1 MARTLP
7 RIGISLGD
15 PAGIGAEVT
24 VKALNDPEVRRLA
37 RWTVHGSNHS
47 MHVAAEA
54 SGIPVDWVRVAA
66 GGERAQYEIDA
77 DYVVLDHGQVLGM
90 FGGRESTKPGG
101 VASKAYVEAAIADA
115 MRPQGDPRR
124 IDAVVTAPISKQSWS
139 LAGYRWPG
147 HTELFAFRARA
158 RRHCMAF
165 ASERLRVALAT
176 THVPL
181 MNLRDLL
188 TIGRVFDPIDLGNRL
203 CRDLGIASP
212 RIAVCGLN
220 PHAGEHGLF
229 GDEEE
234 RIIQP
239 AIDMALS
246 AGIHVTGPWSPDVV
260 FRDALQGRHDLV
272 VALYHDQGLIPLK
285 LVAFDTA
292 VNVTL
297 GLPII
302 RTSPDHGTAF
312 AIAGEGKAN
321 PSAMK
326 EALRLAVR
334 MAQSAR
340 HSVGSAFGSAA
351 DGPARGEWHQTGP
364 WTP

>member
-1 MARTLP
+1 
-7 RIGISLGD
+7 
-15 PAGIGAEVT
+15 
-24 VKALNDPEVRRLA
+24 
-37 RWTVHGSNHS
+37 
-47 MHVAAEA
+47 
-54 SGIPVDWVRVAA
+54 
-66 GGERAQYEIDA
+66 
-77 DYVVLDHGQVLGM
+77 
-90 FGGRESTKPGG
+90 
-101 VASKAYVEAAIADA
+101 
-115 MRPQGDPRR
+115 
-124 IDAVVTAPISKQSWS
+124 
-139 LAGYRWPG
+139 
-147 HTELFAFRARA
+147 
-158 RRHCMAF
+158 MAF
-165 ASERLRVALAT
+165 ASPHLRLALAT

-188 TIGRVFDPIDLGNRL
+188 TIGRVFDPIDLGNRF
-203 CRDLGIASP
+203 CKDLGVASP

-239 AIDMALS
+239 AIDMALNT
-246 AGIHVTGPWSPDVV
+246 GVHVTGPWSPDAV
-260 FRDALQGRHDLV
+260 FRDALLGRHDLV

-285 LVAFDTA
+285 LIAFDTA

-297 GLPII
+297 GIPII

-312 AIAGEGKAN
+312 EIAGEGKAN

-326 EALRLAVR
+326 EALRLAARLAV
-334 MAQSAR
+334 SAR
-340 HSVGSAFGSAA
+340 MSVGTAFGSTA